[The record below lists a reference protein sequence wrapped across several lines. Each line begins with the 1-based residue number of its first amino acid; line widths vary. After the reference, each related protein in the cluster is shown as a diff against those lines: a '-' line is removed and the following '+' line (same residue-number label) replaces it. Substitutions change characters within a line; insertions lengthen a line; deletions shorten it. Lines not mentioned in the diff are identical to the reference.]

1 MIEILLNWEW
11 RDATTLWF
19 VLAPAVWGAI
29 SFWLRRR
36 QTSQY
41 AESHLLPWAKVTEQ
55 SLFTNAQYTKA
66 LAQKQ
71 TSKTARPGRFLLRQ
85 LGHLFRPKWLL
96 TLAWICLIIALAG
109 PRTLVPSPQESTRA
123 GVDILVAL
131 DTSRSML
138 VQDVAPNRFL
148 LAKSLVESLAN
159 RLEPNDRLG
168 LMVYAGRP
176 HLVSPLSFDRALFQH
191 YLDLMRPGIL
201 PTLGSQLDS
210 AIMFGAEHLQQTAGK
225 SQVLLVLT
233 NGTPEPDQI
242 VAVPEG
248 LKAVANTAT
257 KVILAGVG
265 NLQPSRI
272 PSMEH
277 PSGALHASGLLVT
290 SRLEQ
295 IALQKL
301 ATQLNGVYLR
311 ANNDAAFLDRL
322 VEEVSVLAKK
332 RSFQSALPVWQD
344 HAMPF
349 IWGAFFALLWAFFPV
364 RIGRSVQPNIL
375 SLLGVAVLSSVLFY
389 TPGAWALDETV
400 GQEIQAYKAFNAKDY
415 DASQQ
420 AYDGLHN
427 YRGWFGAGA
436 AAYKAEDYE
445 SSVFYFRE
453 AALNGVTDKQ
463 RAQALFNLGNSF
475 YQANLTRQAIEAYE
489 QALVYWP
496 NYEKAEHNLALA
508 KRKRQK
514 QKGQQQD
521 QEQGDGQGDGNT
533 SRDAEGAFY
542 GGQKPNQDE
551 AGEGVSGDAPEGEK
565 DGKEFVLPDEPEETD
580 FSLSTA
586 NSLQLNDTA
595 NAILD
600 QQKRVY
606 RMEKFEHEMQRV
618 EDNQARLLQNIF
630 EREEGFQATQNQS
643 HPLPGVK
650 PW

>member
-1 MIEILLNWEW
+1 MIETVFNWAW
-11 RDATTLWF
+11 RDATLLWF
-19 VLAPAVWGAI
+19 VLAPVVWGI
-29 SFWLRRR
+29 VSFWLRRR
-36 QTSQY
+36 HTSQY

-55 SLFTNAQYTKA
+55 GLFAAAQ
-66 LAQKQ
+66 Q
-71 TSKTARPGRFLLRQ
+71 TVASSKMTRPGGFGRFLQRQ
-85 LGHLFRPKWLL
+85 IGRIFQPKWLL
-96 TLAWICLIIALAG
+96 TVAWVCLIIALAG
-109 PRTLVPSPQESTRA
+109 PRTLVPAPQESTRA

-138 VQDVAPNRFL
+138 AQDVAPNRFL
-148 LAKSLVESLAN
+148 LAKSLVESLTN

-176 HLVSPLSFDRALFQH
+176 HLVSPLSFDRSLFQH

-201 PTLGSQLDS
+201 PTLGSQLDD
-210 AIMFGAEHLQQTAGK
+210 AIIFGANHLQQTAGQ

-242 VAVPEG
+242 VAVSDD

-257 KVILAGVG
+257 KVILVGIG

-272 PSMEH
+272 PSMDH
-277 PSGALHASGLLVT
+277 PSGTLHASGLLVT

-301 ATQLNGVYLR
+301 ATQLKGVYLH
-311 ANNDAAFLDRL
+311 ANNDAAFLDQL
-322 VEEVSVLAKK
+322 VEEVSVLANK
-332 RSFQSALPVWQD
+332 RSFQSALPIWQD

-349 IWGAFFALLWAFFPV
+349 IWVAFFALLWAFFPA
-364 RIGRSVQPNIL
+364 RIGRSIQTGVL
-375 SLLGVAVLSSVLFY
+375 SLVGVFIVSGLVFY

-415 DASQQ
+415 DAAQQ
-420 AYDGLHN
+420 AYDGLQN

-496 NYEKAEHNLALA
+496 NYDKAEHNLALA

-514 QKGQQQD
+514 QTGQQQNE
-521 QEQGDGQGDGNT
+521 EQGDGQGEGNT
-533 SRDAEGAFY
+533 SRDADGAFY

-551 AGEGVSGDAPEGEK
+551 TGEGVSGDAPEGEK

-586 NSLQLNDTA
+586 NELQLNDTA

-600 QQKRVY
+600 QQRRVY
-606 RMEKFEHEMQRV
+606 RMEKFEHEMQPV

-630 EREEGFQATQNQS
+630 EREEGFQATQDQS
-643 HPLPGVK
+643 HPLPGVN

>member
-1 MIEILLNWEW
+1 MIETLLNWEW

-19 VLAPAVWGAI
+19 ALAPIIWGMLA
-29 SFWLRRR
+29 FWIRRR

-41 AESHLLPWAKVTEQ
+41 AESHLLPWAKVTEHSFLNTAQ
-55 SLFTNAQYTKA
+55 HTMAQTNI
-66 LAQKQ
+66 
-71 TSKTARPGRFLLRQ
+71 ARPALFKRFLQRQ
-85 LGHLFRPKWLL
+85 LGRLFQPKWLL
-96 TLAWICLIIALAG
+96 TVAWVCLVIALAG

-138 VQDVAPNRFL
+138 VQDVTPNRFL

-176 HLVSPLSFDRALFQH
+176 HLVSPLSFDRSLFQH

-201 PTLGSQLDS
+201 PTLGSQLEE
-210 AIMFGAEHLQQTAGK
+210 AIIFGEHHLQQTAGK
-225 SQVLLVLT
+225 SQVLLVFT

-242 VAVPEG
+242 VAVSDD
-248 LKAVANTAT
+248 LKAIANSST
-257 KVILAGVG
+257 KVILAGIG

-272 PSMEH
+272 PTMDH

-295 IALQKL
+295 IALKKL

-311 ANNDAAFLDRL
+311 ASNDVDFVNQL

-332 RSFQSALPVWQD
+332 RSFQSAQPVWQD

-349 IWGAFFALLWAFFPV
+349 IWVAFFTLVWAFFPV
-364 RIGRSVQPNIL
+364 RIVRSIHANV
-375 SLLGVAVLSSVLFY
+375 LGVLGVFALSGLLFY
-389 TPGAWALDETV
+389 TPGAWALDETI
-400 GQEIQAYKAFNAKDY
+400 GQEIQAYKAFNGKNY

-463 RAQALFNLGNSF
+463 RARALFNLGNSF
-475 YQANLTRQAIEAYE
+475 YQTNLTRQAIEAYE

-514 QKGQQQD
+514 QSGQQQD
-521 QEQGDGQGDGNT
+521 QEQGEGEGEGNT
-533 SRDAEGAFY
+533 SRDADGAFY

-551 AGEGVSGDAPEGEK
+551 AGEGASGDAPEGEK
-565 DGKEFVLPDEPEETD
+565 DGKEFVLPDEAEETD

-586 NSLQLNDTA
+586 NELQLNDTA

-630 EREEGFQATQNQS
+630 EREEGFQATQDQS